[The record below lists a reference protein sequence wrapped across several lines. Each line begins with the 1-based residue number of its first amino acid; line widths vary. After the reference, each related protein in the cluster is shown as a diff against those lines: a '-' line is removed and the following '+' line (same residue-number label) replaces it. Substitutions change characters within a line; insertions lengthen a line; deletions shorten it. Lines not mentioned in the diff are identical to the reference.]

1 MLFYL
6 TCKEEGKMTVKELQ
20 KKARTLS
27 IKPDGLKKA
36 QLIRV
41 IQRAEGNLECFGA
54 AIESCDQADC
64 LFRKDCLQ

>member
-1 MLFYL
+1 
-6 TCKEEGKMTVKELQ
+6 MTVKELQ

>member
-1 MLFYL
+1 
-6 TCKEEGKMTVKELQ
+6 MTVKELQ

-41 IQRAEGNLECFGA
+41 IQRAEGNLECFGI
-54 AIESCDQADC
+54 AIESCDQTNC

>member
-1 MLFYL
+1 
-6 TCKEEGKMTVKELQ
+6 MTVKELQ

-41 IQRAEGNLECFGA
+41 IQRAEGHLECFGI
-54 AIESCDQADC
+54 AIESCDQTNC